1 MSTSWFF
8 PLTSSGAWLNF
19 GFHGTYGCF
28 LKAFQRAAPRSQEEE
43 ATMATVLKPAPQPVP
58 RIAPREDLNPYR
70 IAQIQF
76 DLAAEYLK
84 LDPGVRQILRSPK
97 RVLEVSVPTKMDNG
111 QIKVFTGYRVQHNLA
126 RGPAKG
132 GIRYHPNVTLDE
144 VKALAIWMTWKTAT
158 VNLPFGGG
166 KGGVI
171 CDPKRMSKP
180 ELERMTRR
188 YASEIMPLIGPEQDI
203 PAPDV
208 YTDAQTMAWI
218 MDTYSMAKGYSSPG
232 VVTGKP
238 ISIGG
243 SEGRKE
249 ATARGVLAV
258 VEEACKVKKMS
269 LRGASVAIQGFG
281 NAGSLVARLFAEKKA
296 RIIAISDS
304 RGGVTNSRGIDP
316 LKAMRYKDRSGTVVG
331 MPGTTRISNDDLL
344 TIKCDI
350 LIPAALENVIT
361 LNNVEQIKAKIVAEA
376 ANGPTTPHADEVL
389 ARKGI
394 TLLPDILTN
403 AGGVTVSYFEWV
415 QDLQSFFW
423 SEAEVNAKLE
433 SVMRRA
439 FLEVHEMSRKH
450 RAHMRT
456 GAYVLAVGRVSDATL
471 ARGLFP

>member
-1 MSTSWFF
+1 
-8 PLTSSGAWLNF
+8 
-19 GFHGTYGCF
+19 
-28 LKAFQRAAPRSQEEE
+28 
-43 ATMATVLKPAPQPVP
+43 MATVAKAAPQPIP

-70 IAQIQF
+70 ISQIQF

-84 LDPGVRQILRSPK
+84 LDAGLRQILRTPK
-97 RVLEVSVPTKMDNG
+97 RVLEVSIPTKMDNG
-111 QIKVFTGYRVQHNLA
+111 QIKVFTGYRVQHNVA

-132 GIRYHPNVTLDE
+132 GIRYHPSVTLDE
-144 VKALAIWMTWKTAT
+144 VKALAMWMAWKTAA
-158 VNLPFGGG
+158 VNIPYGGG

-171 CDPKRMSKP
+171 CDPKRMSKS

-188 YASEIMPLIGPEQDI
+188 YTSEILPIIGPEQDI

-208 YTDAQTMAWI
+208 YTDSQTMAWI
-218 MDTYSMAKGYSSPG
+218 MDTYSMTKGYSSLG

-238 ISIGG
+238 VSIGG
-243 SEGRKE
+243 SEGRNE
-249 ATARGVLAV
+249 ATARGCLVV

-281 NAGSLVARLFAEKKA
+281 NAGSVAAKLFTEKKA
-296 RIIAISDS
+296 RVVAISDS
-304 RGGVTNSRGIDP
+304 RGGVFNSRGIDP
-316 LKAMRYKDRSGTVVG
+316 LKAMRYKERSGTVVG
-331 MPGTTRISNDDLL
+331 MPGTSRISNDDLL
-344 TIKCDI
+344 TMKCDI

-361 LNNVEQIKAKIVAEA
+361 LNNADQIKAKIVAEA

-394 TLLPDILTN
+394 MLLPDILAN
-403 AGGVTVSYFEWV
+403 AGGVTASYFEWV

-439 FLEVHEMSRKH
+439 FLEVHETMRKH
-450 RAHMRT
+450 RSHMRT
-456 GAYVLAVGRVSDATL
+456 GAYILAVGRVADATL
-471 ARGLFP
+471 VRGLFP